1 MEYNLPS
8 ELVKDLNFGKEAKAK
23 VITGVNKLA
32 QAVKSTLGASGKCVL
47 YDDGRG

>member
-8 ELVKDLNFGKEAKAK
+8 ELVKNLDFGSDAKQR

-32 QAVKSTLGASGKCVL
+32 QAVKSLSL
-47 YDDGRG
+47 IHI

>member
-8 ELVKDLNFGKEAKAK
+8 ELVKSLDFGDEAKNR

-32 QAVKSTLGASGKCVL
+32 P
-47 YDDGRG
+47 